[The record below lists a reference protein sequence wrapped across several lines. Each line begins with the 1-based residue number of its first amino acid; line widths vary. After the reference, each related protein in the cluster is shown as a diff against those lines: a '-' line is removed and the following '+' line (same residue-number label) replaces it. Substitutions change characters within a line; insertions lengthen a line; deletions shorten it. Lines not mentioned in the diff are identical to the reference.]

1 MTIPIN
7 EDHNSRQ
14 ETDFCLHPYISES
27 HIINL
32 LTTRDI
38 PPQCSPMSHIV
49 TTTGLVG
56 QHVLH
61 NVTISCHFTG
71 NYTNNTK
78 SSNYCTHHKLEHY
91 KYNQHISNSY
101 TAQKVC
107 IIFNTIKQLY
117 LFSLFFKAMALGP
130 RLLSINHGQQCWCHC
145 HARPPTR
152 RRYTRVAAVWAYLE
166 LNS

>member
-32 LTTRDI
+32 LTTRDM
-38 PPQCSPMSHIV
+38 PPRSSPMSHIV
-49 TTTGLVG
+49 AITGLVG
-56 QHVLH
+56 QH
-61 NVTISCHFTG
+61 FTR

-78 SSNYCTHHKLEHY
+78 YSNYFSHHKVEHY

-152 RRYTRVAAVWAYLE
+152 RCYTRAAAV
-166 LNS
+166 